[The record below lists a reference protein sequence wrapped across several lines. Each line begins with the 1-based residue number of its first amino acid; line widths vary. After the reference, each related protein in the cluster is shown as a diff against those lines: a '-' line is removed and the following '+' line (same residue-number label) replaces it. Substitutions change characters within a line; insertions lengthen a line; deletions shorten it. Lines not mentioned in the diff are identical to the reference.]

1 MAGQLLFTP
10 NMTKLTP
17 SPSQL
22 TSFVNGP
29 LPECAAEL
37 VVVHVCLALLV
48 APHPRNLVRLHQ
60 PELATASSVFPEYDV
75 AVALGPREQL
85 QEELPQLDLARPR
98 SRPRWKELRVVVL
111 RYL

>member
-1 MAGQLLFTP
+1 M
-10 NMTKLTP
+10 
-17 SPSQL
+17 
-22 TSFVNGP
+22 NGP

-60 PELATASSVFPEYDV
+60 PELARAPAVFPEDDV
-75 AVALGPREQL
+75 AVALRPREQL
-85 QEELPQLDLARPR
+85 EEELPQLDLARPR
-98 SRPRWKELRVVVL
+98 GRPRRQELSVVVL